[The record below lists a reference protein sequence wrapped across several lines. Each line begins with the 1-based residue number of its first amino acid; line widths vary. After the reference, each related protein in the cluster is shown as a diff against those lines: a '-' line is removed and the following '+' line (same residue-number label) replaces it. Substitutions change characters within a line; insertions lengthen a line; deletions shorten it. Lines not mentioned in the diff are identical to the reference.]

1 MMKTLE
7 RRLGLI
13 LAGAFIASALIVGSA
28 AIYAAHEGAK
38 PQTSGFFQWTR
49 SPSKGHGN
57 TKVAGLWQ
65 RLMNPDKG
73 HGNTKVA

>member
-1 MMKTLE
+1 MKTLE

-13 LAGAFIASALIVGSA
+13 VAIAFIVSALTIGSA
-28 AIYAAHEGAK
+28 VVYTQPGVAK
-38 PQTSGFFQWTR
+38 PETTGLWQWTR

-65 RLMNPDKG
+65 WIVHADKG
-73 HGNTKVA
+73 GGNTKVA

>member
-1 MMKTLE
+1 MKTIE

-13 LAGAFIASALIVGSA
+13 VAMAFIVSALTIGSA
-28 AIYAAHEGAK
+28 VVYTQQSAAA
-38 PQTSGFFQWTR
+38 PPTTGFFQWTR

>member
-13 LAGAFIASALIVGSA
+13 VAGAFIVSALIVGSA

-38 PQTSGFFQWTR
+38 PQTSNLWHWLFN
-49 SPSKGHGN
+49 PEKGHGN
-57 TKVAGLWQ
+57 TKVA
-65 RLMNPDKG
+65 
-73 HGNTKVA
+73 